1 MNSVLNT
8 LKTNVLVQVALLSVL
23 AYVIY
28 MYKDNISGMFK
39 ANFRN
44 LKMTNVN
51 TGSAPV
57 PSAPVSSVT
66 TKEGL
71 DNTSSGSAT
80 TSSGS
85 ASTSSGVSAY
95 NTPSSSVPMD
105 GDLAAFDISA
115 TEKQALESIAS
126 GASQLVLGD
135 LLPKYDTSTTSTDAV
150 TTVLQNQNQLING
163 FAQGNDTISSS
174 KRIPYNDFRENI
186 LIPKDDTISPWNIS
200 PFDESSQ
207 QRGV

>member
-80 TSSGS
+80 
-85 ASTSSGVSAY
+85 TSSGVSAY